1 MKTKAIAAVLSL
13 VIAGVTLAG
22 CGNQQQTPSTQNNQT
37 NNQTQNQ
44 TNNADTVTTASIVD
58 NSGAFQ
64 KAISKDG
71 TWIIAILKDL
81 TVDKDLVLEGDFKN
95 NRGEVQRKIALYSQD
110 KDRNITARYTLTVP
124 KLTIKS
130 PKASIQHGTFKGDI
144 YVEVNDFQLV
154 DNKVEG
160 NIYFAND
167 EVKSSFKMDETSSV
181 SGVQEIK
188 K

>member
-1 MKTKAIAAVLSL
+1 MKTKALAIAALSL
-13 VIAGVTLAG
+13 VIATSAFTG
-22 CGNQQQTPSTQNNQT
+22 CAKKTEAPAPSNDQPKTEA
-37 NNQTQNQ
+37 
-44 TNNADTVTTASIVD
+44 NNADAVTTASLVD
-58 NSGAFQ
+58 NEEAFE

-71 TWIIAILKDL
+71 TWIIATLNDL
-81 TVDKDLVLEGDFKN
+81 TFDKDLVLDGDFN
-95 NRGEVQRKIALYSQD
+95 NSKGEAQRKIGLYTQD
-110 KDRNITARYTLTVP
+110 KDRNVTARFTLTAP

-144 YVEVNDFQLV
+144 YVEAKDFELV

-160 NIYFAND
+160 NIYFANE
-167 EVKSSFKMDETSSV
+167 EVKASFTMDEKSSV